1 MTKEQIEQIEGGNR
15 LIAAFLGVQC
25 IEYEINHFESSYRMA
40 DVSGNY
46 FEGFWAYTSQQLA
59 EDDFYNNAK
68 YHTSWE
74 WLMPVVEKISTIQ
87 FTDESWKGSEPY
99 QNYAWPRTFGM
110 RDEEGNY
117 MVRFNASPLHTASTL
132 IEAVWLAVV
141 DFIKWDNQ
149 TQNK

>member
-1 MTKEQIEQIEGGNR
+1 MTKEQIQQIEEGNI
-15 LIAAFLGVQC
+15 LIAEFVCGWKPGEL
-25 IEYEINHFESSYRMA
+25 FTWP
-40 DVSGNY
+40 SG
-46 FEGFWAYTSQQLA
+46 GRGWAN
-59 EDDFYNNAK
+59 EKDFK
-68 YHTSWE
+68 YHTSWD

-87 FTDESWKGSEPY
+87 FTDESWIGSEPY

-149 TQNK
+149 QNLNNG